1 MPVVPVPYRV
11 RIGAYNPNLCSKNII
26 LYYII
31 LYYIIFWGLQ
41 VLFRGE
47 PEGLLRRRVLW
58 QGAERTIAHP
68 RLTLDAAA
76 LTRP

>member
-11 RIGAYNPNLCSKNII
+11 RIGAYNPKLCSKNII
-26 LYYII
+26 LYYI
-31 LYYIIFWGLQ
+31 LFWGLH